1 MKAENQLT
9 ALELLATIHG
19 YISSKKPESSSTVF
33 AFEVD
38 SSKETRELIDQT
50 NAEIKLSISG
60 IECDIIPV
68 VEGSLPNGSVLLKV
82 VGYSENGTK
91 LIEAQ

>member
-38 SSKETRELIDQT
+38 SSKETRELI